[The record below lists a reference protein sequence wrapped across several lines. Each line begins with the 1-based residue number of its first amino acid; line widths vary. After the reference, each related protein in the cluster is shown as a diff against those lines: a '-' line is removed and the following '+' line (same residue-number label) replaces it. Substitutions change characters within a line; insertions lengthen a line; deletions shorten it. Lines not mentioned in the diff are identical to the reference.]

1 MQLRNGLV
9 QTDDLQRTSVPEI
22 FCAGEPTG
30 VGGLELA
37 LVEGQIAGLA
47 AGGRSDSAQLL
58 FAARKKMRSFA
69 RALDRTFALRRELR
83 RMPRPETIV
92 CRCEDVAYSRLVQHR
107 SWRAAKLQTRCG
119 MGPWQGRVCGPAT
132 HFLFDWSP
140 DSVRP
145 PIFPTRFENLSALAF
160 KAETEPSQVTGGRA

>member
-83 RMPRPETIV
+83 RMPVLRQLFAGARMLRTRALRNTAPGV
-92 CRCEDVAYSRLVQHR
+92 PPSCRRDGE
-107 SWRAAKLQTRCG
+107 

-145 PIFPTRFENLSALAF
+145 PIFPTRF
-160 KAETEPSQVTGGRA
+160 